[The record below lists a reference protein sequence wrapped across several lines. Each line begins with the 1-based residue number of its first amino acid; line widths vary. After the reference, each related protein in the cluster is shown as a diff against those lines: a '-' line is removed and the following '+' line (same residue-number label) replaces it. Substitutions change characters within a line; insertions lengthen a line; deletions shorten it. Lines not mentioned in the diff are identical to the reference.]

1 VQYNAFNKVL
11 KDRKIFQEKLF
22 LQGGQNTLLL
32 SVPFLRKGE
41 MTGILAFTF
50 RPGDLKEQ
58 IGLTEEEFLAKDFN

>member
-32 SVPFLRKGE
+32 YVPFPRKGE
-41 MTGILAFTF
+41 IDGILAFTF

-58 IGLTEEEFLAKDFN
+58 IGLTEEEFLAMDFN